1 MSIEG
6 VGRFAAGFFSTAPAA
21 RETAEPRQPP
31 PKAEDVRAVLTA
43 DELNYFAELGKLG
56 TLSYGRRG
64 ANRAEGPSP
73 VLGQRI
79 DARA

>member
-1 MSIEG
+1 
-6 VGRFAAGFFSTAPAA
+6 
-21 RETAEPRQPP
+21 
-31 PKAEDVRAVLTA
+31 VLTA